1 MGSLIDYSRLKYYK
15 MEENYKFL
23 MQRCDVVVEHEVP
36 SEMLTTYDF
45 ITEVDL
51 NEDALVE
58 AIVYSESKSTLFWM
72 KQYEPFISGFGWNSQ
87 FWIYLIIYLYIVSS
101 IVGIY
106 EFLKLKRLNDEYVM
120 EKSQDKFLKEEHERN
135 VSCSDYNIELKI

>member
-1 MGSLIDYSRLKYYK
+1 

-36 SEMLTTYDF
+36 SKKLTSYDF
-45 ITEVDL
+45 ITEIDL
-51 NEDALVE
+51 NEDSLVE

-72 KQYEPFISGFGWNSQ
+72 KQYEPFISGFGWNSH
-87 FWIYLIIYLYIVSS
+87 FWIYLIVYIYIVGS

-106 EFLKLKRLNDEYVM
+106 EFLKLKKLNDKYVL
-120 EKSQDKFLKEEHERN
+120 EKSQDKFLKEEQAGN
-135 VSCSDYNIELKI
+135 VSSSDNNIELKI